1 MTSWRMFIAADAAVD
16 VGEQEPKRYE
26 RQIKLFGA
34 KGQEKLKRAKV
45 IIAGAGG
52 LGSVSAAYLTVAGV
66 GRIRVVDHDV
76 VELSN
81 LNRQIL
87 HWDKDIGRRCKNAR
101 SGRVHRTKS

>member
-1 MTSWRMFIAADAAVD
+1 MMDVVVD
-16 VGEQEPKRYE
+16 GDERDLKRYE
-26 RQIKLFGA
+26 RQIKIFGEE
-34 KGQEKLKRAKV
+34 GQRKLRRAKV

-87 HWDKDIGRRCKNAR
+87 HWDKDIGREKAESFACMDLKVR
-101 SGRVHRTKS
+101 